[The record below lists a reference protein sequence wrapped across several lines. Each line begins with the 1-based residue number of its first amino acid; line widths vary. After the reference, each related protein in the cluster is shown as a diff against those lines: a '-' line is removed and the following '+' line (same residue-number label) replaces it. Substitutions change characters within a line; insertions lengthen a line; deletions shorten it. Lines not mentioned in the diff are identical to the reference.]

1 MNWLD
6 ITIIGIIALFAL
18 AGFMKG
24 LVSQVFSIAALAGGL
39 ITGFIFY
46 DILGGALVKEKL
58 VENKSVANVGA
69 FIALAFASYVII
81 QIAGWITTRLIGTL
95 QLSWLNRICGGAL
108 GALTGAVTAF
118 LLASCLTLFYKE
130 SEPAL
135 RDSMLLPY
143 LREGSLI
150 VKDALPP
157 DFEKSF
163 SDARELV
170 RKEGLDAAMK
180 LKDSDAVKE
189 ILREKDDTKEK
200 NGRPQD
206 SVTGNPQPEP

>member
-1 MNWLD
+1 L
-6 ITIIGIIALFAL
+6 IALFAL

-24 LVSQVFSIAALAGGL
+24 LVSQVFSIAALGGGL

-46 DILGGALVKEKL
+46 DVLGDALIKERL
-58 VENKSVANVGA
+58 VENKSIANVGA
-69 FIALAFASYVII
+69 FIALAFVSYVII
-81 QIAGWITTRLIGTL
+81 QLAGWMTSRLIGTL

-130 SEPAL
+130 SDPAL

-143 LREGSLI
+143 LEEGSLI
-150 VKDALPP
+150 VKGALPP

-163 SDARELV
+163 NDARELM
-170 RKEGLDAAMK
+170 REEGFDAAMK
-180 LKDSDAVKE
+180 LRDSDAVRK
-189 ILREKDDTKEK
+189 ILKEKDDPRENK
-200 NGRPQD
+200 D
-206 SVTGNPQPEP
+206 SPPGSATGNPPPKP